1 MALDRGAGPGAALMA
16 TCVWRS
22 SGRGRRPGGASA
34 RVPGPLVIATP
45 CFQLDPQALQDRD
58 WQRTVIAMN
67 GVCTRGVLWAPAH
80 PSRSAWPGAC
90 TREVGLEEGEE
101 ARGAE
106 SLHRE
111 GGREGDI
118 PVVCG
123 VQPAAGH

>member
-1 MALDRGAGPGAALMA
+1 MA
-16 TCVWRS
+16 TWVWRS

-67 GVCTRGVLWAPAH
+67 GVCTRGFCGHPLTPAGQH
-80 PSRSAWPGAC
+80 GPGAC
-90 TREVGLEEGEE
+90 RREVGLEEGEE
-101 ARGAE
+101 AQGAE

-111 GGREGDI
+111 GGREGGI
-118 PVVCG
+118 PVACG
-123 VQPAAGH
+123 VRPAAGH